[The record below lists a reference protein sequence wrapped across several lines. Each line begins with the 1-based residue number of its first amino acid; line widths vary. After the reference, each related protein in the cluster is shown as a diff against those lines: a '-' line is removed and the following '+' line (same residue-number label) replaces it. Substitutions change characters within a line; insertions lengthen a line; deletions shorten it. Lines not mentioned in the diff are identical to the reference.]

1 MGKITATRYLRNAKG
16 ILRTV
21 PIEDDTYTDIKP
33 VQEAC
38 STAYLAILRAID
50 DYLLKKGIDEKDLP
64 KSVDG
69 YRKAIKKHLLIHN
82 GNLVRQ
88 FEKLYKLL
96 HIAGYYR
103 GLLEDVN
110 VLKDAL
116 KSAEK
121 FIKKLN
127 N

>member
-1 MGKITATRYLRNAKG
+1 MAKVASARYLKNAKE
-16 ILRTV
+16 ILKKV
-21 PIEDDTYTDIKP
+21 PIEDGTYTDIKP

-38 STAYLAILRAID
+38 STAYLAVINAID
-50 DYLLKKGIDEKDLP
+50 EFLLRKGIEEKDLP
-64 KSVDG
+64 KSVDA
-69 YRKAIKKHLLIHN
+69 YRKAIKKHILTHN

-110 VLKDAL
+110 VLKEAL

-121 FIKKLN
+121 FIKKVN